1 MLKANSLKDS
11 KNPDDQAKHAKLVE
25 KKLTDQLEASQ
36 RRVREIESKF
46 KEAERRL
53 QRTED
58 LLKNEQAAGKT
69 ATQASGNSEAKLK
82 SDLLAASRKNS
93 ELMQKMK
100 EAEKRATQAEAAK
113 KKAMEDVSRLAN
125 QNAANQKTSGGA
137 TQEETTK
144 MRMDLA
150 ASERKNQA
158 LDTQMKRLEKQT
170 RDAQG
175 KLEAQILQTKAAQKE
190 AAAMEA
196 RFKQDTLTA
205 RRQAQDYQNKLK
217 DAEKRI
223 KELSGAQSKGGAQE
237 QVNITKFKQIEA
249 NNKKLMQELSK
260 AKNMAAQSKSEMAKA
275 NAEKTGLQNKIKQM
289 ERELARSKQAIAN
302 LSKKTG
308 RKAS

>member
-1 MLKANSLKDS
+1 
-11 KNPDDQAKHAKLVE
+11 
-25 KKLTDQLEASQ
+25 
-36 RRVREIESKF
+36 
-46 KEAERRL
+46 
-53 QRTED
+53 
-58 LLKNEQAAGKT
+58 
-69 ATQASGNSEAKLK
+69 
-82 SDLLAASRKNS
+82 
-93 ELMQKMK
+93 
-100 EAEKRATQAEAAK
+100 
-113 KKAMEDVSRLAN
+113 
-125 QNAANQKTSGGA
+125 
-137 TQEETTK
+137 
-144 MRMDLA
+144 
-150 ASERKNQA
+150 
-158 LDTQMKRLEKQT
+158 MKRLEKQT